1 VLAARLTIQAPAL
14 PREQGRSSMTTS
26 YSIDNSFIGIDVGKA
41 SLDVQWHRGDSAQYA
56 NRPDAIA
63 SLVQRL
69 QNGSVVTRI
78 AIEPTGGYEK
88 PLLEALRQA
97 KLPVELVH
105 TSRFKGYRTMVGVKA
120 KSDTSDARLLAAYAA
135 SPDEVRGRTADRV
148 ELPQDAVREELRELA
163 SRRDQLKHMIH
174 AESCRINITRHALL
188 RHSIG
193 AHLEALRAED
203 KLILQAMRALVR
215 QRLDLRRDQHLLR
228 TIKGLGAVS
237 VLTLIA
243 AVPELGHLDNKQA
256 AALIGVAP
264 FVHKSGTLTA
274 PARIQGGRAAV
285 RRVLYMAAVTA
296 SRHNPILKPF
306 YERLI
311 ARGKPAK
318 LALVALM
325 RRLVIFA
332 NAVLRS
338 GQPWKGAVL
347 A

>member
-1 VLAARLTIQAPAL
+1 
-14 PREQGRSSMTTS
+14 
-26 YSIDNSFIGIDVGKA
+26 
-41 SLDVQWHRGDSAQYA
+41 
-56 NRPDAIA
+56 
-63 SLVQRL
+63 
-69 QNGSVVTRI
+69 
-78 AIEPTGGYEK
+78 
-88 PLLEALRQA
+88 
-97 KLPVELVH
+97 
-105 TSRFKGYRTMVGVKA
+105 
-120 KSDTSDARLLAAYAA
+120 
-135 SPDEVRGRTADRV
+135 
-148 ELPQDAVREELRELA
+148 
-163 SRRDQLKHMIH
+163 MIH

-188 RHSIG
+188 RHSIV

-306 YERLI
+306 YELYERLI